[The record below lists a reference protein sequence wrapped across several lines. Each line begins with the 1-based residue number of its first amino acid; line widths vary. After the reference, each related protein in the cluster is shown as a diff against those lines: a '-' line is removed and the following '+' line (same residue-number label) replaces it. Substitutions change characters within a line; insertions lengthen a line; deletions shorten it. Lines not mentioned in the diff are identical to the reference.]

1 MGPFPYL
8 PNTANLGMT
17 EQLRRKLQQALIY
30 TYISAVSGATLWV
43 LALREWDIPA
53 PFPSKFWNAIAA
65 FVILGIV
72 SESFSFTI
80 PVANVR
86 TSVSFVPFIASVAL
100 FEHPWP
106 MLIGG
111 VTALVADTFVRH
123 KPLIRVWFN
132 TAQFMLASG
141 LCSLVYTALGGSVC
155 LERFGFLPLPFACL
169 PLPFACLVI
178 VYFLVNHGSV
188 ALAVSLSSGVSVRE
202 AWDRIGKDALATDL
216 LSSTLAVLLV
226 FLYVKLDLPGIVIL
240 VFPLFLVRQLY
251 QMNLQMQEELEE
263 KLELMV
269 KAMEARDP
277 YTSGHSLR
285 VSEYALAIA
294 RELRLSAND
303 VDDIKRAALL
313 HDVGKI
319 YEEFAPLLRKEGKLT
334 PDERMTMRT
343 HVTRSAQLVETATR
357 LRGSVQAMIR
367 HHHENFDG
375 SGYPDGLAGDD
386 IPMWARIIM
395 IADTIDAMTT
405 DRPYRRAMNLA
416 RALEELEAFAG
427 RQFDPQLVK
436 LVSKSTSIRRL
447 LGTER
452 SASAA
457 SETPRATC
465 IARRP
470 ANPTLSTTFTSAFVS
485 SE

>member
-1 MGPFPYL
+1 MGPFPFYF
-8 PNTANLGMT
+8 TTDSRMT
-17 EQLRRKLQQALIY
+17 ESLRRRLQQALIY
-30 TYISAVSGATLWV
+30 AYISAVSVATLSL
-43 LALREWDIPA
+43 LAFREWDLPA

-100 FEHPWP
+100 FQHPWP

-141 LCSLVYTALGGSVC
+141 LCSLVYTALGGSVS
-155 LERFGFLPLPFACL
+155 LEASSTSPPVFTFL

-178 VYFLVNHGSV
+178 VYFVVNHGSV

-216 LSSTLAVLLV
+216 LSSTLAILLV
-226 FLYVKLDLPGIVIL
+226 FLYVRLQLLGLAIL

-251 QMNLQMQEELEE
+251 QMNFQLQLELEE

-294 RELRLSAND
+294 RELKLSANE
-303 VDDIKRAALL
+303 VDAVKRAALL

-334 PDERMTMRT
+334 AEERMTMRT
-343 HVTRSAQLVETATR
+343 HVIRSAELVHTAAR

-375 SGYPDGLAGDD
+375 SGYPDGLAAED
-386 IPMWARIIM
+386 IPIGARIIM

-416 RALEELEAFAG
+416 VAIEELQRHAG
-427 RQFDPQLVK
+427 RQFDPDLVQLVTN
-436 LVSKSTSIRRL
+436 SRAIRRL
-447 LGTER
+447 VGGE
-452 SASAA
+452 AA
-457 SETPRATC
+457 EDGGHAPHRVAKRGWMQTV
-465 IARRP
+465 AR
-470 ANPTLSTTFTSAFVS
+470 
-485 SE
+485 

>member
-1 MGPFPYL
+1 MCSQCFLRPWRRWFSRMAQCRGSDRWGPFPTHL
-8 PNTANLGMT
+8 TASLGMN
-17 EQLRRKLQQALIY
+17 EHLRRTLHQALIY
-30 TYISAVSGATLWV
+30 AYISAVSAATLGV

-53 PFPSKFWNAIAA
+53 PFPSKVWNAIAA

-86 TSVSFVPFIASVAL
+86 TSVSFVAFIASVAL
-100 FEHPWP
+100 FQHPWP

-111 VTALVADTFVRH
+111 LTALVADTFVRH

-141 LCSLVYTALGGSVC
+141 LCSWVYTALGGSVS
-155 LERFGFLPLPFACL
+155 LERFAFL

-226 FLYVKLDLPGIVIL
+226 FLYVKLQLLGLAIL

-251 QMNLQMQEELEE
+251 QMNFQMQLELEE

-319 YEEFAPLLRKEGKLT
+319 YEEFAPLLRKAGKLT
-334 PDERMTMRT
+334 TEERMTMRT
-343 HVTRSAQLVETATR
+343 HVIRSA
-357 LRGSVQAMIR
+357 
-367 HHHENFDG
+367 
-375 SGYPDGLAGDD
+375 
-386 IPMWARIIM
+386 
-395 IADTIDAMTT
+395 
-405 DRPYRRAMNLA
+405 
-416 RALEELEAFAG
+416 
-427 RQFDPQLVK
+427 QLVK
-436 LVSKSTSIRRL
+436 LVSKSASIRRL
-447 LGTER
+447 LGTDRTAPEG
-452 SASAA
+452 SP
-457 SETPRATC
+457 ETHRAP
-465 IARRP
+465 RP
-470 ANPTLSTTFTSAFVS
+470 AWAHRIAQ
-485 SE
+485 

>member
-1 MGPFPYL
+1 
-8 PNTANLGMT
+8 MT
-17 EQLRRKLQQALIY
+17 EHGRRRLQQALLY
-30 TYISAVSGATLWV
+30 AYISAVSVATLSV
-43 LALREWDIPA
+43 LAFREWDIPA

-86 TSVSFVPFIASVAL
+86 TSVSFVAFIASVAL
-100 FEHPWP
+100 FQHPWP

-111 VTALVADTFVRH
+111 LTALVADTFIRH
-123 KPLIRVWFN
+123 KPFIRVWFN

-141 LCSLVYTALGGSVC
+141 LCTLVYTALGGSVS
-155 LERFGFLPLPFACL
+155 LERFGFLPLPFVS
-169 PLPFACLVI
+169 LVV

-202 AWDRIGKDALATDL
+202 AWGRIGKDALATDL

-226 FLYVKLDLPGIVIL
+226 FLYVKLQLLGLAIL

-251 QMNLQMQEELEE
+251 QMNFKMQLELEE

-294 RELRLSAND
+294 RELRLSANE

-334 PDERMTMRT
+334 TEERMTMRT
-343 HVTRSAQLVETATR
+343 HVIRSAELVDTATR

-367 HHHENFDG
+367 HHHENYDG

-386 IPMWARIIM
+386 IPMGARIIM

-405 DRPYRRAMNLA
+405 DRPYRRAMTLS
-416 RALEELEAFAG
+416 RAIEELEAFAG

-436 LVSKSTSIRRL
+436 LVSKSASIRRL
-447 LGTER
+447 LGTDRNAPEVPP
-452 SASAA
+452 
-457 SETPRATC
+457 ETPRVARPAW
-465 IARRP
+465 ARRV
-470 ANPTLSTTFTSAFVS
+470 AQ
-485 SE
+485 